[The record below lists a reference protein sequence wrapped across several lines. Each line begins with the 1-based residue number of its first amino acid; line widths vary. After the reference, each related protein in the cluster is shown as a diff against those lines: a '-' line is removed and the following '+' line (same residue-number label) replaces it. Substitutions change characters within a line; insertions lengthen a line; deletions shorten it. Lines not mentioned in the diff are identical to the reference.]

1 MLSAQD
7 TTLLVVDIQE
17 KLSRAMHAREE
28 FIANVQRLV
37 RGARALGV
45 PIVWA
50 EQNPKGLGPTVAEV
64 AELLRDLTPIS
75 KFSFSCGASESCMQ
89 HLRRTGRTHVLIAG
103 IETHICVYQ
112 TAAELTQAGFRVEV
126 VADACSSRTPQNK
139 QVGLDKCREAG
150 AVVTSVET
158 ALFELLKVAEGPLFK
173 ELLNIVK

>member
-1 MLSAQD
+1 MLAAHD

-50 EQNPKGLGPTVAEV
+50 EQNPKGLGPTVPEV

-75 KFSFSCGASESCMQ
+75 KFSFSCAARES
-89 HLRRTGRTHVLIAG
+89 GS
-103 IETHICVYQ
+103 
-112 TAAELTQAGFRVEV
+112 GFGGQRYGWV
-126 VADACSSRTPQNK
+126 
-139 QVGLDKCREAG
+139 
-150 AVVTSVET
+150 
-158 ALFELLKVAEGPLFK
+158 
-173 ELLNIVK
+173 